1 MIYSIV
7 SRRRY
12 GMLTSMISATH
23 VASFTVLS
31 MITDIGLSEYGV
43 FAVIALI
50 FLLSAKEILS
60 ASKYWNKSVCT
71 YLNMIILPLLVAF
84 VGIIIIKVA
93 EII

>member
-1 MIYSIV
+1 
-7 SRRRY
+7 
-12 GMLTSMISATH
+12 MLTSIISTTRAA
-23 VASFTVLS
+23 ASTALS

-43 FAVIALI
+43 LAVIALI

-71 YLNMIILPLLVAF
+71 HLDMIILPLLIAF
-84 VGIIIIKVA
+84 AGIIILKVA